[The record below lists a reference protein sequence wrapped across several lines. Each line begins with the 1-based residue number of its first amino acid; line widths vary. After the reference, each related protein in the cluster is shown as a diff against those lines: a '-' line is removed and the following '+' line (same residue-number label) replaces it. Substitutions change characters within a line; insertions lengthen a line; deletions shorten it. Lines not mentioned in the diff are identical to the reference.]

1 MPAVVVEAIR
11 ALQPREIECVI
22 PDLNGL
28 PRGKALPAEAFL
40 AGQELRMAR
49 AIAIYT
55 ATGDFPDVKYTGE
68 SDPDM

>member
-28 PRGKALPAEAFL
+28 PRGKALPAEAF
-40 AGQELRMAR
+40 GWAR
-49 AIAIYT
+49 AADGARYRHLY
-55 ATGDFPDVKYTGE
+55 GNR
-68 SDPDM
+68 